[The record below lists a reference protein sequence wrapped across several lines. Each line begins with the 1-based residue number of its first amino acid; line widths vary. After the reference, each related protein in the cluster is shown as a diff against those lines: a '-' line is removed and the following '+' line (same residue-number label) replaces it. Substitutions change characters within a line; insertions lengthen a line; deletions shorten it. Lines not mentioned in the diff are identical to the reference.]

1 MQVRST
7 ARRLALDVLYEAEI
21 RGSLPLE
28 ALELRHNYGWVVP
41 TASDQTGTDAESE
54 EEVPTADAVA
64 YARLLVTG
72 VQENQADID
81 ELIATYADRWT
92 IERMPVVDR
101 NVVRIAVFELLWAK
115 DVPVPVAI
123 NEAVELAKAFSTDDS
138 GRFVN
143 GLLGRIAETTTERE
157 ER

>member
-28 ALELRHNYGWVVP
+28 AFELRRSYGWVVP
-41 TASDQTGTDAESE
+41 TLGDQAGDEPGGDPEPPSE
-54 EEVPTADAVA
+54 EVVA
-64 YARLLVTG
+64 YARHVVAG
-72 VQENQADID
+72 VQEHQADID
-81 ELIATYADRWT
+81 ELIVRYADRWT
-92 IERMPVVDR
+92 IERMPVIDR
-101 NVVRIAVFELLWAK
+101 NIVRLAVFELLWAP

-123 NEAVELAKAFSTDDS
+123 NEAVELAKALSTDDS

-143 GLLGRIAETTTERE
+143 GLLGRIAETTTA
-157 ER
+157 